1 MASQIV
7 AHLESNLDPSGSGTY
22 ELRKSR
28 EAEKVHIFNTSK
40 QERFC
45 EHDHEKE
52 LLVDYLREK
61 LESSSL
67 CPTCETQIQIG
78 EKSRVI
84 GARYDWFFGKQIEL
98 NDFLFE
104 ALNGW
109 PDSTAE
115 GKMNVHMYGNS
126 HVEKKLLLETFKYAE
141 IGIKGGF
148 KHGIGDK
155 IEDQFKISSD
165 IWVPSKRAEKKES
178 RGGIKKLKKL
188 SVIILT
194 HGVPVNS
201 SEWFEVARILSR
213 FYIVVTV
220 DLLGMG
226 NSSKPLAFHGLDE
239 AGEEKWHWSWK
250 THAKIFKLLIDR
262 LRDKELIPKGK
273 VFFGANDWG
282 AGVLQSF
289 ITNYGEEYLK
299 GANINSAIALNGYW
313 VQHIGSLAAL
323 AKLPY
328 PGDIFEIEAI
338 RFAGTLTSLLETMF
352 HRTSEIHNQYSMALL
367 QKPYVEV
374 EAYYNVEKNP
384 ANTKY
389 HSHAIRVLAEQA
401 SQILG
406 NGELLPYH
414 SKDNTNGLDFTK
426 WNVPILMLWGKN
438 DKMMPEGQVHR
449 FANIVNL
456 LNDYR
461 RAHNIKSNLS
471 LVYKVFE
478 EAGHFAISDQV
489 DKSADAIIDW
499 IRSIEG
505 SRTMNEHFFGLNEIA
520 RRDEK
525 HLLDMFNTHS
535 IY

>member
-28 EAEKVHIFNTSK
+28 GTEKVHIFNTSK

-84 GARYDWFFGKQIEL
+84 GARIDWFFGKQIEL

-104 ALNGW
+104 ALNS
-109 PDSTAE
+109 PPIPTAE
-115 GKMNVHMYGNS
+115 GNMNVHMYGNS
-126 HVEKKLLLETFKYAE
+126 YVFRHNWLETFKYTD
-141 IGIKGGF
+141 IGIEGGF
-148 KHGIGDK
+148 KHWSGGEEELLK
-155 IEDQFKISSD
+155 QFRISST
-165 IWVPSKRAEKKES
+165 IWKPSKRAEKKE
-178 RGGIKKLKKL
+178 L

-226 NSSKPLAFHGLDE
+226 NSSKPLAFHGPDA
-239 AGEEKWHWSWK
+239 AGKKKWHWSWK
-250 THAKIFKLLIDR
+250 NHAKIFKLLIDR
-262 LRDKELIPKGK
+262 LRDREFIPKGK

-289 ITNYGEEYLK
+289 ITNHGEEYLK
-299 GANINSAIALNGYW
+299 GANINSAVALNGYW

-328 PGDIFEIEAI
+328 PGDKFEIEAI

-384 ANTKY
+384 ANTNY

-414 SKDNTNGLDFTK
+414 SRDNTNGLDFTK
-426 WNVPILMLWGKN
+426 WDVPILMFHGEK
-438 DKMMPEGQVHR
+438 DKMMPLGHVHR

-489 DKSADAIIDW
+489 DKTADAIIDW